1 MKYNLNLFITVYIS
15 LILIYSIRCDKHTK
29 EEWKSRAI
37 YQILTDRFALSDDD
51 SQATCDCSYYC
62 NQTCGGTFNGIKNH
76 LDYIKGMGFGAIWIS
91 PPLKNKPGSY
101 HGYHNIDIDKIN
113 PNFGTDQE
121 LKDLITECHNN
132 DIWVILDAVPNHM
145 AGDLDISTFN
155 PFNKTEH
162 YHNLTDKD
170 CEGHWDE
177 QWYKEN
183 CRIWGM
189 PDLNHENS
197 FVNETI
203 INWLKKML
211 KDYGFDGVRYADV
224 VNAPTWFW
232 NNLTYVVEG
241 VYTLGIFDNQNVTYV
256 ASYQQYMDGVADF
269 PLFYQLRS
277 SFCDGSMLN
286 LDNYIKTG
294 HSQYTSPQYNVI
306 LFDIHDAERFLYQC
320 SLGYRSKGLRNLVVF
335 TFFFKGIPIFYYGDE
350 QYLDSGGDFDKRRQ
364 PLFGNYDQESDLYQL
379 IKTVNQIRKDY
390 NIFDL
395 DFTTKYVDADNYVYM
410 RGNDIMIAVGKG
422 LSRTI
427 EIEDHG
433 LNDDDKFCNKLKA
446 GDCISVK
453 DDVLT
458 IRMDGEPKIYLRKS
472 IGEMIYVSSYLFLFL
487 ILLALF

>member
-1 MKYNLNLFITVYIS
+1 
-15 LILIYSIRCDKHTK
+15 
-29 EEWKSRAI
+29 
-37 YQILTDRFALSDDD
+37 
-51 SQATCDCSYYC
+51 
-62 NQTCGGTFNGIKNH
+62 
-76 LDYIKGMGFGAIWIS
+76 
-91 PPLKNKPGSY
+91 
-101 HGYHNIDIDKIN
+101 
-113 PNFGTDQE
+113 
-121 LKDLITECHNN
+121 
-132 DIWVILDAVPNHM
+132 M

-162 YHNLTDKD
+162 YHNLTNQD
-170 CEGHWDE
+170 CDGHWDE

-197 FVNETI
+197 FVNKTI
-203 INWLKKML
+203 IDWLTKML

-232 NNLTYVVEG
+232 NNLTYAVDG
-241 VYTLGIFDNQNVTYV
+241 MYTLGIFDNQNITYV

-294 HSQYTSPQYNVI
+294 HSQYTSPQYNAI

-320 SLGYRSKGLRNLVVF
+320 SLGYRTKSLRNLVVF

-350 QYLDSGGDFDKRRQ
+350 QYLDSGGNFDKRRQ
-364 PLFGNYDQESDLYQL
+364 PLFGNYDEESDLYQL
-379 IKTVNQIRKDY
+379 IKTVNQVRKNY

-395 DFTTKYVDADNYVYM
+395 DLTTKYVDADNYVYM
-410 RGNDIMIAVGKG
+410 RGKDIMIAVGKG
-422 LSRTI
+422 LTRTI

-453 DDVLT
+453 DDILT

-472 IGEMIYVSSYLFLFL
+472 VGEMIYVSSYLFLFL